1 MLAAIELG
9 PAPLFRVAPWTLS
22 SVRKHLQNQIYNFWR
37 TESFKCIY
45 SYRINMDPVTGNLDT
60 KRTMQDNLKILE
72 KFAKKNGMLGCS
84 QAVQILAK
92 RMHEK

>member
-1 MLAAIELG
+1 
-9 PAPLFRVAPWTLS
+9 
-22 SVRKHLQNQIYNFWR
+22 
-37 TESFKCIY
+37 
-45 SYRINMDPVTGNLDT
+45 MDPVTGNLDT

-72 KFAKKNGMLGCS
+72 KFAKKNGMLDCS